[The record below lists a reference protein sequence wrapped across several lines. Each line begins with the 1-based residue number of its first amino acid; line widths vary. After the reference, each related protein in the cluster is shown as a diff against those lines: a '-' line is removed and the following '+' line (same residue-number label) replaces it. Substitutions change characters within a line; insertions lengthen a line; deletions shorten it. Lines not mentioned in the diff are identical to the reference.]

1 MSEDKNL
8 EETKTLS
15 SNINNTEDDAQVNKK
30 GVSKKF
36 IVATTGIVV
45 AALVAAGGVGYGV
58 YTNHEYKG
66 YQKDKAAV
74 QTLDTSLTLQ
84 IKSAKDVA
92 SKYTAKQLKDPKTL
106 DILNKASK
114 NAEKFS
120 LTNENA
126 GQWVLWQIQS
136 ARKGIK
142 SDTVEINSQIAALKN
157 AMKAV
162 TDSKT
167 AKDLDTAKADLKGT
181 LDSAGK
187 TLADSD
193 GKVADNATRDSLKK
207 TIDAAQKVY
216 DKKDVTDPKTYTDA
230 KAKLEKAVKVVND
243 SIQAKQAADEKA
255 AQEAAAAQAAAEA
268 QAQAQAAQQQAQ
280 SYSGYTGGSYSNYS
294 NSGYTGGSYS
304 NYSNT
309 SAGGGYSAPQHNYT
323 PSTNNGGGSSSG
335 PVVTGGGHAYT
346 CEEEGDCSDRWG
358 APDQY
363 D

>member
-106 DILNKASK
+106 DILNKAIK

-216 DKKDVTDPKTYTDA
+216 DKKDVTDPKAYSDE
-230 KAKLEKAVKVVND
+230 KGKLEKAVKVVND

-268 QAQAQAAQQQAQ
+268 QAQAQAAQQAQ
-280 SYSGYTGGSYSNYS
+280 SY
-294 NSGYTGGSYS
+294 SGYTGGSYS

-323 PSTNNGGGSSSG
+323 PSTNNGEGSSSG

>member
-1 MSEDKNL
+1 MSD
-8 EETKTLS
+8 S
-15 SNINNTEDDAQVNKK
+15 
-30 GVSKKF
+30 
-36 IVATTGIVV
+36 ATN
-45 AALVAAGGVGYGV
+45 AAPAPKQQQAKHLAVIIA
-58 YTNHEYKG
+58 
-66 YQKDKAAV
+66 AAV
-74 QTLDTSLTLQ
+74 VVVIVIAGILGYRVYVNAEHGRAV
-84 IKSAKDVA
+84 SACAAA
-92 SKYTAKQLKDPKTL
+92 SDKVREAANEYNAIVNGDAADASAITAKQVKDSKTVDALAKALKEKSPEYEGCVADDTKG
-106 DILNKASK
+106 LNDAASK
-114 NAEKFS
+114 LGQQESWYKTHAKS
-120 LTNENA
+120 LTKM
-126 GQWVLWQIQS
+126 V
-136 ARKGIK
+136 
-142 SDTVEINSQIAALKN
+142 T
-157 AMKAV
+157 AV
-162 TDSKT
+162 TDSKA

-216 DKKDVTDPKTYTDA
+216 DKKDVTDPKAYSDE
-230 KAKLEKAVKVVND
+230 KGKLEKAVKVVND

-294 NSGYTGGSYS
+294 N
-304 NYSNT
+304 T
-309 SAGGGYSAPQHNYT
+309 SAGGGYSAPRHNYT
-323 PSTNNGGGSSSG
+323 PPTNNGGGSSSG

-346 CEEEGDCSDRWG
+346 CEEEGNCSDRWG

>member
-106 DILNKASK
+106 DILNKAIK

-216 DKKDVTDPKTYTDA
+216 DKKDVTDPKAYSDE
-230 KAKLEKAVKVVND
+230 KGKLEKAVKVVND
-243 SIQAKQAADEKA
+243 SIQAKQAADEKAAQEAADEKA

-280 SYSGYTGGSYSNYS
+280 FYSGYTGG
-294 NSGYTGGSYS
+294 GYS

-309 SAGGGYSAPQHNYT
+309 STGGGYSAPRHNYT
-323 PSTNNGGGSSSG
+323 PPTNNGGGSSSG

>member
-15 SNINNTEDDAQVNKK
+15 SNINNTEDDTQVNKK

-106 DILNKASK
+106 DILNKAIK

-167 AKDLDTAKADLKGT
+167 AKDLDTAKADLKDT

-216 DKKDVTDPKTYTDA
+216 DKKDVTDPKAYSDE
-230 KAKLEKAVKVVND
+230 KGKLEKAVKVVND

-255 AQEAAAAQAAAEA
+255 AQDAAAAQAAAEA

-294 NSGYTGGSYS
+294 N
-304 NYSNT
+304 T
-309 SAGGGYSAPQHNYT
+309 SA
-323 PSTNNGGGSSSG
+323 GGSSSG
-335 PVVTGGGHAYT
+335 PAVTGGGHAYT

>member
-106 DILNKASK
+106 DILNKAIK

-181 LDSAGK
+181 QDLAGK

-216 DKKDVTDPKTYTDA
+216 DKKDVTDPKAYSDE
-230 KAKLEKAVKVVND
+230 KGKLEKAIKVVND
-243 SIQAKQAADEKA
+243 SIQAKQ
-255 AQEAAAAQAAAEA
+255 AAEA

-280 SYSGYTGGSYSNYS
+280 SYSGYTGGNYSNY
-294 NSGYTGGSYS
+294 
-304 NYSNT
+304 T

>member
-106 DILNKASK
+106 DILNKAIK

-216 DKKDVTDPKTYTDA
+216 DKKDVTDPKAYSDE
-230 KAKLEKAVKVVND
+230 KGKLEKAVKVVND

-255 AQEAAAAQAAAEA
+255 AQEAAAAQAAAAPPAAEA

-280 SYSGYTGGSYSNYS
+280 SY
-294 NSGYTGGSYS
+294 SGYTGGSYS

-346 CEEEGDCSDRWG
+346 CEEEGDCSDHWG

>member
-106 DILNKASK
+106 DILNKAIK

-126 GQWVLWQIQS
+126 GQWVLW
-136 ARKGIK
+136 
-142 SDTVEINSQIAALKN
+142 
-157 AMKAV
+157 
-162 TDSKT
+162 
-167 AKDLDTAKADLKGT
+167 
-181 LDSAGK
+181 
-187 TLADSD
+187 
-193 GKVADNATRDSLKK
+193 
-207 TIDAAQKVY
+207 
-216 DKKDVTDPKTYTDA
+216 
-230 KAKLEKAVKVVND
+230 
-243 SIQAKQAADEKA
+243 
-255 AQEAAAAQAAAEA
+255 
-268 QAQAQAAQQQAQ
+268 
-280 SYSGYTGGSYSNYS
+280 
-294 NSGYTGGSYS
+294 
-304 NYSNT
+304 
-309 SAGGGYSAPQHNYT
+309 
-323 PSTNNGGGSSSG
+323 
-335 PVVTGGGHAYT
+335 
-346 CEEEGDCSDRWG
+346 
-358 APDQY
+358 
-363 D
+363 

>member
-92 SKYTAKQLKDPKTL
+92 SKYTAKWLKDPKTL
-106 DILNKASK
+106 DILNKAIK

-216 DKKDVTDPKTYTDA
+216 GKKDVTDPKAYSDE
-230 KAKLEKAVKVVND
+230 KGKLEKAVKVVND
-243 SIQAKQAADEKA
+243 SIQAKQAV
-255 AQEAAAAQAAAEA
+255 AEA

-294 NSGYTGGSYS
+294 N
-304 NYSNT
+304 T
-309 SAGGGYSAPQHNYT
+309 SAGGGYSAPQRNYT

>member
-15 SNINNTEDDAQVNKK
+15 SNINNTEDDTQVNKK

-106 DILNKASK
+106 DILNKAIK

-142 SDTVEINSQIAALKN
+142 SDTVEIDSQIAALKN

-216 DKKDVTDPKTYTDA
+216 DKKDVTDPKAYSDE
-230 KAKLEKAVKVVND
+230 KGKLEKAVKVVND

-255 AQEAAAAQAAAEA
+255 AQEAAAEA

-294 NSGYTGGSYS
+294 NTSAS

>member
-15 SNINNTEDDAQVNKK
+15 SNSNNTEDDAQVNKK

-106 DILNKASK
+106 DILNKAIK

-142 SDTVEINSQIAALKN
+142 SDTGEINSQIAALKN

-216 DKKDVTDPKTYTDA
+216 DKKDVTDPKAYSDE
-230 KAKLEKAVKVVND
+230 KGKLEKAVKVVND

-268 QAQAQAAQQQAQ
+268 QAQ
-280 SYSGYTGGSYSNYS
+280 SY
-294 NSGYTGGSYS
+294 SGYTGGSYS

-309 SAGGGYSAPQHNYT
+309 SAGGYSAPQHNYT
-323 PSTNNGGGSSSG
+323 PSTNNGGGSGSG
-335 PVVTGGGHAYT
+335 PGVTGGGHAYT
-346 CEEEGDCSDRWG
+346 CEEEGNCPDRWG

>member
-106 DILNKASK
+106 DILNKAIK

-216 DKKDVTDPKTYTDA
+216 DKKDVTDPKAYSDE
-230 KAKLEKAVKVVND
+230 KGKLEKAVKVVND
-243 SIQAKQAADEKA
+243 SIQAKQ
-255 AQEAAAAQAAAEA
+255 AAQAAAEA

-280 SYSGYTGGSYSNYS
+280 SY
-294 NSGYTGGSYS
+294 SGYTGGSYS

>member
-106 DILNKASK
+106 DILNKAIK

-216 DKKDVTDPKTYTDA
+216 DKKDVTDPKAYSDE
-230 KAKLEKAVKVVND
+230 KGKLEKAVKVVND
-243 SIQAKQAADEKA
+243 SIQAKQ
-255 AQEAAAAQAAAEA
+255 AAAAQAAAEA

-294 NSGYTGGSYS
+294 N
-304 NYSNT
+304 T

-323 PSTNNGGGSSSG
+323 QSTNNGGGSSSG

-346 CEEEGDCSDRWG
+346 CEEEGNCSDRWG

>member
-106 DILNKASK
+106 DILNKAIK

-216 DKKDVTDPKTYTDA
+216 DKKDVTDPKAYSDE
-230 KAKLEKAVKVVND
+230 KGKLEKAVKVVND

-268 QAQAQAAQQQAQ
+268 QAQ

-294 NSGYTGGSYS
+294 NTSTGGW
-304 NYSNT
+304 
-309 SAGGGYSAPQHNYT
+309 YSAPQHNYT

>member
-106 DILNKASK
+106 DILNKAIK

-216 DKKDVTDPKTYTDA
+216 DKKDVTDPKAYSDE
-230 KAKLEKAVKVVND
+230 KGKLEKAVKVVND

-255 AQEAAAAQAAAEA
+255 AQEAA
-268 QAQAQAAQQQAQ
+268 QQQAQ
-280 SYSGYTGGSYSNYS
+280 SY
-294 NSGYTGGSYS
+294 SGYTGGSYS

>member
-15 SNINNTEDDAQVNKK
+15 SNINNTEDDTQVNKK

-106 DILNKASK
+106 DILNKAIK

-142 SDTVEINSQIAALKN
+142 SDTVEIDSQIAALKN

-216 DKKDVTDPKTYTDA
+216 DKKDVTDPKAYSDE
-230 KAKLEKAVKVVND
+230 KGKLEKAVKVVND

-255 AQEAAAAQAAAEA
+255 AQEAAAEA

-294 NSGYTGGSYS
+294 NTSASNYSNTSAS

>member
-1 MSEDKNL
+1 MNEADKN
-8 EETKTLS
+8 EPDQKPDNPTSDNENGTKTKKQYPKWLVPVIAIIAVAVIAVAGFIGYRVYANAERGKAVS
-15 SNINNTEDDAQVNKK
+15 ACAEASDKVREATNDYNAIVNGDA
-30 GVSKKF
+30 
-36 IVATTGIVV
+36 AD
-45 AALVAAGGVGYGV
+45 A
-58 YTNHEYKG
+58 
-66 YQKDKAAV
+66 
-74 QTLDTSLTLQ
+74 
-84 IKSAKDVA
+84 SAI
-92 SKYTAKQLKDPKTL
+92 TAKQVKDSKTVDALAKALKEETPEYEGCVADDAKG
-106 DILNKASK
+106 LNDAASK
-114 NAEKFS
+114 LGQQESWFKTHTES
-120 LTNENA
+120 LKKVVT
-126 GQWVLWQIQS
+126 
-136 ARKGIK
+136 
-142 SDTVEINSQIAALKN
+142 
-157 AMKAV
+157 AV

-181 LDSAGK
+181 LDSASK

-193 GKVADNATRDSLKK
+193 GNVADNATRDGLKK

-216 DKKDVTDPKTYTDA
+216 DKKDVTDPKAYSDE
-230 KAKLEKAVKVVND
+230 KGKLEKAVKVVND

-280 SYSGYTGGSYSNYS
+280 SY
-294 NSGYTGGSYS
+294 SGYTGGSYS

>member
-106 DILNKASK
+106 DILNKAIK

-193 GKVADNATRDSLKK
+193 GKVADNATRDSLTKAIDEANNTLSKK
-207 TIDAAQKVY
+207 G
-216 DKKDVTDPKTYTDA
+216 VTDPKTYTDA
-230 KAKLEKAVKVVND
+230 KAKLDAAVKQVTD
-243 SIQAKQAADEKA
+243 SKA
-255 AQEAAAAQAAAEA
+255 AKEQADADADAAAQAQAA
-268 QAQAQAAQQQAQ
+268 QADADAAAQAAQQQAQ
-280 SYSGYTGGSYSNYS
+280 FYSGYTGGGYSNYS
-294 NSGYTGGSYS
+294 NTSTGGGYS

-335 PVVTGGGHAYT
+335 PVVTGGGTAVGGVL
-346 CEEEGDCSDRWG
+346 CGGSGQPACSTNG
-358 APDQY
+358 AE
-363 D
+363 

>member
-30 GVSKKF
+30 GMSKKF

-106 DILNKASK
+106 DILNKAIK

-216 DKKDVTDPKTYTDA
+216 DKKDVTDPKAYSDE
-230 KAKLEKAVKVVND
+230 KGKLEKAVKVVND

-255 AQEAAAAQAAAEA
+255 AQEAAAEA

-294 NSGYTGGSYS
+294 N
-304 NYSNT
+304 T
-309 SAGGGYSAPQHNYT
+309 SAGRGYSAPQHNYT

-346 CEEEGDCSDRWG
+346 CEEEGNCSDRWG

>member
-45 AALVAAGGVGYGV
+45 AVLVAAGGVGYGV

-66 YQKDKAAV
+66 YQKDKAVV

-106 DILNKASK
+106 DILNKAIK

-181 LDSAGK
+181 LDSASK

-193 GKVADNATRDSLKK
+193 GKVADNATRDSLEK

-216 DKKDVTDPKTYTDA
+216 DKKDVTDPKAYSDE
-230 KAKLEKAVKVVND
+230 KGKLEKAVKVVND

-255 AQEAAAAQAAAEA
+255 AQEAAAAQAA
-268 QAQAQAAQQQAQ
+268 QQQAQ
-280 SYSGYTGGSYSNYS
+280 SYSGYTGG
-294 NSGYTGGSYS
+294 GYS

-323 PSTNNGGGSSSG
+323 PPTNNGGGSSSG

-346 CEEEGDCSDRWG
+346 CEEEGNCSDRWG

>member
-1 MSEDKNL
+1 MSD
-8 EETKTLS
+8 S
-15 SNINNTEDDAQVNKK
+15 
-30 GVSKKF
+30 
-36 IVATTGIVV
+36 ATN
-45 AALVAAGGVGYGV
+45 AAPAPKRQQAKHLAVIIA
-58 YTNHEYKG
+58 
-66 YQKDKAAV
+66 AAV
-74 QTLDTSLTLQ
+74 VVVIVIAGILGYRVYVNAEHGRAV
-84 IKSAKDVA
+84 SACAAA
-92 SKYTAKQLKDPKTL
+92 SDKVREAANEYNAIVNGDAADASAITAKQVKDSKTVDALAKALKEKSPEYEGCVADDTKGLNDAAGKLSQQESWYKTHA
-106 DILNKASK
+106 K
-114 NAEKFS
+114 S
-120 LTNENA
+120 LTKM
-126 GQWVLWQIQS
+126 V
-136 ARKGIK
+136 
-142 SDTVEINSQIAALKN
+142 T
-157 AMKAV
+157 AV

-216 DKKDVTDPKTYTDA
+216 DKKDVTDPKAYSDE
-230 KAKLEKAVKVVND
+230 KGKLEKAVKVMND

-335 PVVTGGGHAYT
+335 PVVTGGGTAVGGVL
-346 CEEEGDCSDRWG
+346 CGGSGQPACSTNG
-358 APDQY
+358 AE
-363 D
+363 

>member
-106 DILNKASK
+106 DILNKAIK

-142 SDTVEINSQIAALKN
+142 SDTVEINSQVAALKN

-216 DKKDVTDPKTYTDA
+216 DKKDVTDPKAYSDE
-230 KAKLEKAVKVVND
+230 KGKLEKAVKVVND

-280 SYSGYTGGSYSNYS
+280 SYSGYTGGS
-294 NSGYTGGSYS
+294 
-304 NYSNT
+304 
-309 SAGGGYSAPQHNYT
+309 
-323 PSTNNGGGSSSG
+323 SSG

-346 CEEEGDCSDRWG
+346 CEEEGDCSARWG

>member
-15 SNINNTEDDAQVNKK
+15 SNSNNTEDDAQVNKK

-106 DILNKASK
+106 DILNKAIK

-216 DKKDVTDPKTYTDA
+216 DKKDVTDPKAYSDE
-230 KAKLEKAVKVVND
+230 KGKLEKAVKVVND

-268 QAQAQAAQQQAQ
+268 QAQ
-280 SYSGYTGGSYSNYS
+280 SY
-294 NSGYTGGSYS
+294 SGYTGGSYS

-309 SAGGGYSAPQHNYT
+309 SAGGGYFAPRHNYT

-346 CEEEGDCSDRWG
+346 CEEEGNCSDRWG

>member
-15 SNINNTEDDAQVNKK
+15 SNSNNTEDDAQVNKK

-106 DILNKASK
+106 DILNKAIK

-120 LTNENA
+120 ITNENA

-193 GKVADNATRDSLKK
+193 GKVADNATRDSLTKAIDEANNTLSKK
-207 TIDAAQKVY
+207 G
-216 DKKDVTDPKTYTDA
+216 VTDPKTYTDA
-230 KAKLEKAVKVVND
+230 KAKLDAAVKVVND

-280 SYSGYTGGSYSNYS
+280 SYSGYTGG
-294 NSGYTGGSYS
+294 GYS

-309 SAGGGYSAPQHNYT
+309 STGGGYSAPRHNYT

-335 PVVTGGGHAYT
+335 PVITGGGIAFDCTPSEPGCGQHGHPDAY
-346 CEEEGDCSDRWG
+346 
-358 APDQY
+358 
-363 D
+363 